1 MLRRDP
7 ADGVQDGAP
16 LAKAKRWYNSDVDS
30 SLKLIAQPDPDEY
43 ETMASARWKH
53 PRVMPGFVESLVY
66 PITDG
71 PGIALLVLLPPIL
84 WMLTLP
90 IFDLIAVMSPID
102 KGHWALGLMVVPVMT
117 PMMFSLAMTL
127 GYALLFLGHMLVSSS
142 LGENDHPRWPEW
154 HPSDIA
160 EGVCRWFWAG
170 LFGLFIGGAPVALYL
185 VRRRPPLE
193 WLDWLVLAELAIVGG
208 GYSLT
213 ALAASLLHENIIA
226 ANPVTVISSIARIGW
241 GFLKPSIAAGITL
254 ATFGVGIWDLLYNMP
269 SMRMEALGLWIF
281 WVIILYQAM
290 VVMRMM
296 GLSYHAHAL
305 ELHWFRRRPRWVG
318 SNRPGRIYVNS

>member
-241 GFLKPSIAAGITL
+241 GFLKPSIADGITL